1 MTQMQSF
8 IEKAKND
15 KELMAKLDA
24 LGASG
29 AGVEEAIALAAEY
42 GFLVT
47 EEDCRQA
54 AARSCP
60 HKKGELAEEDL
71 ATAAGGATQNRYDPV
86 RCGQAT
92 RTIYECVGFIRSVYC
107 DHYWIRSEPSS
118 PFYTHICKMGRF
130 EYKGDHEGT
139 PNKYYNPEKGI
150 TE

>member
-92 RTIYECVGFIRSVYC
+92 RTMYECVGFLKATWC
-107 DHYWIRSEPSS
+107 DHYREQFAGRVSNYYGERWH
-118 PFYTHICKMGRF
+118 YYCAMGC
-130 EYKGDHEGT
+130 YDYIGVPEGGRL
-139 PNKYYNPEKGI
+139 E
-150 TE
+150 